1 MKVTHDGLIAG
12 ERFLRERCAEFNDG
26 TVDGTHWLFIRDLL
40 SAALRASDIALEMP
54 SMPPDAPAW
63 SSLEA
68 PRDTLL
74 LQVCATGFDGE
85 DFGSSVLVRRD

>member
-1 MKVTHDGLIAG
+1 MKVTQDGLIAG
-12 ERFLRERCAEFNDG
+12 ERCLRERCEEFNDG
-26 TVDGTHWLFIRDLL
+26 TRDGTHWIFIRDLL
-40 SAALRASDIALEMP
+40 SEALRASDIALEMP
-54 SMPPDAPAW
+54 SMPPDAPAL

-74 LQVCATGFDGE
+74 LQVYATGFDGE